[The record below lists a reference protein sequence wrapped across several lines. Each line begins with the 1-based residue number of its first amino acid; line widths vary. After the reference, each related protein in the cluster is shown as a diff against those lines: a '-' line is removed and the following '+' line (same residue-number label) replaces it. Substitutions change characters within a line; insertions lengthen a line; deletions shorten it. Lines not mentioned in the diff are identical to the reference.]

1 MLLPPGPLAVRTVP
15 GVEVTPALAAVIVPG
30 SGDYVRF
37 VRQWVGA
44 LPATADYPGG
54 ELELAGAELFTNAA
68 RHSRSGEAG
77 GEVTVIV
84 AAGPGGA
91 VLHVHDQGAAGGHVP
106 HVKAQRAAGLAESGR
121 GLRIV
126 AAISVHWA
134 ARPAADCPQAPLGD
148 PAVTAGGCCVWCH
161 IRPGAARP

>member
-1 MLLPPGPLAVRTVP
+1 MVLPPGPLAVRPAP
-15 GVEVTPALAAVIVPG
+15 GAEVTSALAAVTVPG
-30 SGDYVRF
+30 GGEYVRF

-44 LPATADYPGG
+44 LPATAGYPGG
-54 ELELAGAELFTNAA
+54 ELELAAAELFTNAA

-77 GEVTVIV
+77 GEATVIV

-91 VLHVHDQGAAGGHVP
+91 VVHVHDQGADGGRVP
-106 HVKAQRAAGLAESGR
+106 HVKAQRAGGLAESGR

-134 ARPAADCPQAPLGD
+134 ARPAADCPQAPRDD

-161 IRPGAARP
+161 IRPGTARP